1 MKAPN
6 ALFGARRR
14 KFHGV
19 FNGLCVMVVFFFF
32 YNREDII
39 RNPILR
45 QSSYFA
51 KHGLPQN
58 AILRDGSSVI
68 HRRMVEISAN
78 TSGVAG
84 DKDLDVN
91 SAGLCT
97 GLVQHDGYVS
107 SCQFLKVNPQCSSD
121 GYLDYLKFFYCTCE
135 NFRLFGYLVL
145 GVWLAALFYLLGNTA
160 ADYFC
165 PSLEHL
171 SRLLKLPPTV
181 AGVVLLPLGNGAP
194 DVFAS
199 IASFVGTETGEVGLN
214 SVLGGALF
222 VITIV
227 VGAVS
232 LCVAEKEIQIDG
244 RCFIRDVSFF
254 LVTLGSLLLILVV
267 GKVGVGAAIAF
278 VLIYV
283 VYAFFVAA
291 NEILRKHAQR
301 LKLDAVTP
309 LLPVQGSVFS
319 VGSEEDTSIYSSLLE
334 DTGSDP
340 PHLPPSL
347 PQWMW
352 SSNVAIYS
360 NQASKIN
367 FLDDERPP
375 WGWSDGSTENTRMSF
390 TVSNLFLLMEMP
402 LAIPRRLS
410 IPMVNE
416 EVWSKLCGVASAS
429 LAPILL
435 AFLWSTQDNVSNRSV
450 ILSYCVGIALGCTFG
465 ILAYRYTVSAHPPH
479 QFLLPWVL
487 GGFVMSIV
495 WFYIIANELVALLVA
510 FGAIFR
516 INPSILG
523 LTVLAWGNSM
533 GDLMSNVALALDGED
548 GVQIALSGCYA
559 GPMFNTLVGLGISLL
574 LGAWSKKPSLYV
586 VPEDSSLFY
595 TMGFLIT
602 GLLWALV
609 VLPHNNMHPSRILG
623 IGLITLYL
631 IFLSFRVCTAMGFIT
646 LAEMDGDYN
655 STTSLGSS
663 MEQVMRPKS
672 PLPGL
677 VDFHGKRKQMVKIQV
692 LEREIVPMASP
703 FSLLVFLSFCFV
715 SLSVT
720 ISSSSD
726 APRTYIIHVAK
737 SQKPTLFSA
746 HHHWY
751 SSILGSLPPSPHRA
765 TLLYTYSTSAAGFS
779 ARLTAAQASY
789 LRALTGILAVEPD
802 QIRHLHTTHT
812 PRFLGLADSYGLW
825 PNSDYADEVI
835 VGVLDT
841 GIWPELESFSD
852 KTLSAVPSAWKGS
865 CQSSRDFPSSLCNK
879 KIIGAKAFYKG
890 YESYLERPIDETQE
904 SKSPRDTE
912 GHGTH
917 TASTAAGSV
926 VANASLFHYAQGQA
940 RGMATKARIAA
951 YKICWK
957 LGCFDSD
964 ILAAMDEAVADG
976 VLVISLSVG
985 ANGYAPQYHRDSIA
999 IGAFGASQHG
1009 VLVSCSAGNSG
1020 PGPFTA
1026 VNIAPWILTVG
1037 ASTVDREFPADVVL
1051 GDGRVFGGV
1060 SLYYGESLPSFKLPL
1075 VYAASCGSRYCYMG
1089 SLESS
1094 KVQGKIVVCD
1104 RGGNARVEK
1113 GSAVKL
1119 AGGLGMILA
1128 NTEAS
1133 GEELLA
1139 DAHLLAATMVG
1150 QKAGDKIK
1158 EYIKLS
1164 QYPTATIEFK
1174 GTVIGDSPSAP
1185 QVASFSSRGPNH
1197 LTSQILKP
1205 DVIAPGVNIL
1215 AGWTGRVGPTD
1226 LEIDPRRVEF
1236 NIISGTSMSCPH
1248 ASGIAALLRKAY
1260 PDWSPAA
1267 IKSALMTTAYN
1278 VDNSGGNIKDLG
1290 TGKESNPFIHGAG
1303 HVHPN
1308 RALNPGLLF
1317 DLDTN
1322 DYLAFLCSI
1331 GYDSNLIALFTREPV
1346 ASNFCQG
1353 KVTNPGDLN
1362 YPSFSLD
1369 LGEETD
1375 SVTYKRVVTNVGA
1388 SPDAVYTVKVN
1399 APPGVHVTVS
1409 PSKLV
1414 FGGQNKTQ
1422 AFEVTFTRLSYFAET
1437 FGSIEWTD
1445 GSHVVRSPIAVSWS
1459 AGFSSSI

>member
-6 ALFGARRR
+6 ALFGAKRR

-19 FNGLCVMVVFFFF
+19 FNALCAMVVFFFF

-39 RNPILR
+39 HNPILR
-45 QSSYFA
+45 QSSYFPN
-51 KHGLPQN
+51 HGLPQN
-58 AILRDGSSVI
+58 AIFRDGSSVI

-84 DKDLDVN
+84 DNGLGV
-91 SAGLCT
+91 SSSGLCN
-97 GLVQHDGYVS
+97 GLVQHEGYAS
-107 SCQFLKVNPQCSSD
+107 PCEFLKVNPQCSSD
-121 GYLDYLKFFYCTCE
+121 GYLDYLKFFYCTCQG
-135 NFRLFGYLVL
+135 FSVFGYLVL

-199 IASFVGTETGEVGLN
+199 IAAFVGAESGDVGLN

-222 VITIV
+222 VTTIV
-227 VGAVS
+227 AGTVS
-232 LCVAEKEIQIDG
+232 LCVADKEIGIDR

-254 LVTLGSLLLILVV
+254 LVTLVSLLLILFV
-267 GKVGVGAAIAF
+267 GKVGVGVAIGF

-283 VYAFFVAA
+283 VYAFIVAA
-291 NEILRKHAQR
+291 SEILRKHAWR

-309 LLPVQGSVFS
+309 LLPVRGSVFS
-319 VGSEEDTSIYSSLLE
+319 LGLEEDTSIYSSLLE
-334 DTGSDP
+334 DTESDP
-340 PHLPPSL
+340 PRLPPSL

-360 NQASKIN
+360 NHASKIN

-375 WGWSDGSTENTRMSF
+375 WGWSDGSMENTKTSF
-390 TVSNLFLLMEMP
+390 TVSKLFLMMEIP
-402 LAIPRRLS
+402 LAIPRRLT
-410 IPMVNE
+410 IPMVHE
-416 EVWSKLCGVASAS
+416 EVWSKPYAVASAS

-435 AFLWSTQDNVSNRSV
+435 AILCSTQDNVSNQGV
-450 ILSYCVGIALGCTFG
+450 ILSYCVGVSLGCTFG
-465 ILAYRYTVSAHPPH
+465 ILAYKYTVSDRPPP

-487 GGFVMSIV
+487 GGFIMSIV

-510 FGAIFR
+510 FGVIFG

-533 GDLMSNVALALDGED
+533 GDLMSNIALALDGED

-559 GPMFNTLVGLGISLL
+559 GPMFNTLIGLGISLL

-586 VPEDSSLFY
+586 VPEDTSLFY

-602 GLLWALV
+602 GLLWALI
-609 VLPHNNMHPSRILG
+609 VLPRNNMHPNRILG
-623 IGLITLYL
+623 MGLISLYV
-631 IFLSFRVCTAMGFIT
+631 IFLSFRMCTAMRFIT
-646 LAEMDGDYN
+646 IAGEPN
-655 STTSLGSS
+655 TN
-663 MEQVMRPKS
+663 
-672 PLPGL
+672 
-677 VDFHGKRKQMVKIQV
+677 I
-692 LEREIVPMASP
+692 IIMASP
-703 FSLLVFLSFCFV
+703 FSLLFLFLSLCF
-715 SLSVT
+715 SA
-720 ISSSSD
+720 SSSSSDD
-726 APRTYIIHVAK
+726 APRTYIIHVAQ
-737 SQKPTLFSA
+737 SQKPSLFTS
-746 HHHWY
+746 HKTWY
-751 SSILGSLPPSPHRA
+751 SSILRSLPPSSPPA
-765 TLLYTYSTSAAGFS
+765 TPLYTYSSAAAGFS
-779 ARLTAAQASY
+779 VRLSPSQASL
-789 LRALTGILAVEPD
+789 LRRHPSVLALLPD
-802 QIRHLHTTHT
+802 QIRHPHTTHT
-812 PRFLGLADSYGLW
+812 PRFLGLADSFGLW
-825 PNSDYADEVI
+825 PNSDYADDVI

-841 GIWPELESFSD
+841 GIWPELKSFSD
-852 KTLSAVPSAWKGS
+852 ENLSPISSSSSWKGS
-865 CQSSRDFPSSLCNK
+865 CQSSPDFPSSLCNN

-890 YESYLERPIDETQE
+890 YESYLERPIDESQE

-917 TASTAAGSV
+917 TASTAAGAV
-926 VANASLFHYAQGQA
+926 VSNASLFHYAQGEA

-964 ILAAMDEAVADG
+964 ILAAMDEAVSDG
-976 VLVISLSVG
+976 VHVISLSVG
-985 ANGYAPQYHRDSIA
+985 ASGYAPQYYRDSIA
-999 IGAFGASQHG
+999 VGAFGAARHN

-1020 PGPFTA
+1020 PGPSTA

-1037 ASTVDREFPADVVL
+1037 ASTVDREFPADVIL

-1060 SLYYGESLPSFKLPL
+1060 SLYYGEKLPYFKLPL
-1075 VYAASCGSRYCYMG
+1075 VYAKDCGSRYCYMG

-1119 AGGLGMILA
+1119 AGGLGMIMA
-1128 NTEAS
+1128 NTEAN

-1150 QKAGDKIK
+1150 QAAGDKIK

-1164 QYPTATIEFK
+1164 QYPTATIEFR
-1174 GTVIGDSPSAP
+1174 GTVIGGSEPSAP

-1226 LEIDPRRVEF
+1226 LDIDPRRVEF

-1260 PDWSPAA
+1260 PEWSPAA

-1290 TGKESNPFIHGAG
+1290 SGKESNPFIHGAG
-1303 HVHPN
+1303 HVDPN
-1308 RALNPGLLF
+1308 RAINPGLVY
-1317 DLDTN
+1317 DLDTG
-1322 DYLAFLCSI
+1322 DYVAFLCSV
-1331 GYDSNLIALFTREPV
+1331 GYDANQIAVFTREPAAESV
-1346 ASNFCQG
+1346 CEG
-1353 KVTNPGDLN
+1353 KVGRTGKLASPGDLN
-1362 YPSFSLD
+1362 YPSFAVKLGGEGD
-1369 LGEETD
+1369 L
-1375 SVTYKRVVTNVGA
+1375 VKNKRVVTNVG
-1388 SPDAVYTVKVN
+1388 SEVDAVYTVKVN
-1399 APPGVHVTVS
+1399 PPPGVGVGVS
-1409 PSKLV
+1409 PSTIV
-1414 FGGQNKTQ
+1414 FSAENKTQ
-1422 AFEVTFTRLSYFAET
+1422 AFEVTFSRVKLDGSES

-1445 GSHVVRSPIAVSWS
+1445 GSHVVRSPIAVTWS
-1459 AGFSSSI
+1459 GAYSSSV

>member
-6 ALFGARRR
+6 ALFGAKRR
-14 KFHGV
+14 KFQGI
-19 FNGLCVMVVFFFF
+19 FNALCSMVVLFFF

-39 RNPILR
+39 SNPILR
-45 QSSYFA
+45 QSSYFTN
-51 KHGLPQN
+51 HGLPQN
-58 AILRDGSSVI
+58 AILRDGSSLV

-84 DKDLDVN
+84 ENDLGV
-91 SAGLCT
+91 SSSGLCS
-97 GLVQHDGYVS
+97 GLVQHDGYS
-107 SCQFLKVNPQCSSD
+107 SPCEFLKVNPQCSSD
-121 GYLDYLKFFYCTCE
+121 GYLDYLKFFYCTCLG
-135 NFRLFGYLVL
+135 FSLFGYLVL

-199 IASFVGTETGEVGLN
+199 IAAFVGAESGDVGLN

-222 VITIV
+222 VTTIV
-227 VGAVS
+227 AGTVS
-232 LCVAEKEIQIDG
+232 LCVADKEIGIDR

-254 LVTLGSLLLILVV
+254 LITLVSLLLILFV

-278 VLIYV
+278 VSIYI
-283 VYAFFVAA
+283 VYAFIVAA
-291 NEILRKHAQR
+291 NEILRKHARR

-309 LLPVQGSVFS
+309 MLPVQGSVFS
-319 VGSEEDTSIYSSLLE
+319 LGSEEDTSIYSSLLE
-334 DTGSDP
+334 DTESDP
-340 PHLPPSL
+340 PRLPPSL

-360 NQASKIN
+360 NQANKIN

-375 WGWSDGSTENTRMSF
+375 WGWSDGSTENTRTSF
-390 TVSNLFLLMEMP
+390 TVSKLFLMMEIP
-402 LAIPRRLS
+402 LAIPRRLT
-410 IPMVNE
+410 IPMVHE
-416 EVWSKLCGVASAS
+416 EVWSKPYAVASAS

-435 AFLWSTQDNVSNRSV
+435 AILCSTQDNVSNQGV
-450 ILSYCVGIALGCTFG
+450 ILSYCVGVTLGCTFG
-465 ILAYRYTVSAHPPH
+465 ILAYKYTVSDHPPP

-487 GGFVMSIV
+487 GGFLMSIV

-510 FGAIFR
+510 FGVIFG

-533 GDLMSNVALALDGED
+533 GDLMSNISLALDGED

-559 GPMFNTLVGLGISLL
+559 GPMFNTLIGLGISLL

-609 VLPHNNMHPSRILG
+609 VLPRNNMHPNRILG
-623 IGLITLYL
+623 MGLIALYL
-631 IFLSFRVCTAMGFIT
+631 IFLSFRMCTAMGFIT
-646 LAEMDGDYN
+646 IAGTQHSNIMAFP
-655 STTSLGSS
+655 SS
-663 MEQVMRPKS
+663 
-672 PLPGL
+672 
-677 VDFHGKRKQMVKIQV
+677 
-692 LEREIVPMASP
+692 SP
-703 FSLLVFLSFCFV
+703 FSLFFLLLSFFV
-715 SLSVT
+715 FA
-720 ISSSSD
+720 SSD
-726 APRTYIIHVAK
+726 DAPQTYIIHVAQ
-737 SQKPTLFSA
+737 SQKPSLFTS
-746 HHHWY
+746 HTTWY
-751 SSILGSLPPSPHRA
+751 SSILRSLPPSPHPA
-765 TLLYTYSTSAAGFS
+765 TLLYTYSSAASGFS
-779 ARLTAAQASY
+779 VRLTPSQASH
-789 LRALTGILAVEPD
+789 LRRHPSVLALHSD
-802 QIRHLHTTHT
+802 QIRHPHTTHT
-812 PRFLGLADSYGLW
+812 PRFLGLADSFGLW
-825 PNSDYADEVI
+825 PNSDYADDVI

-841 GIWPELESFSD
+841 GIWPELKSFSD
-852 KTLSAVPSAWKGS
+852 HNLSPIPSSWKGS
-865 CQSSRDFPSSLCNK
+865 CQPSPDFPSSLCNN

-890 YESYLERPIDETQE
+890 YESYLERPIDESQE

-917 TASTAAGSV
+917 TASTAAGAV
-926 VANASLFHYAQGQA
+926 VSNASLFHYARGEA

-964 ILAAMDEAVADG
+964 ILAAMDEAVSDG
-976 VLVISLSVG
+976 VHVISLSVG
-985 ANGYAPQYHRDSIA
+985 SSGYAPQYYRDSIA
-999 IGAFGASQHG
+999 VGAFGAAKHN

-1020 PGPFTA
+1020 PGPSTA

-1037 ASTVDREFPADVVL
+1037 ASTVDREFPADVIL

-1060 SLYYGESLPSFKLPL
+1060 SLYYGESLPDFKLPL
-1075 VYAASCGSRYCYMG
+1075 VYAKDCGSRYCYIG

-1119 AGGLGMILA
+1119 TGGLGMIMA
-1128 NTEAS
+1128 NTEAN

-1150 QKAGDKIK
+1150 QTAGDKIK

-1164 QYPTATIEFK
+1164 QYPTATIEFR
-1174 GTVIGDSPSAP
+1174 GTVIGGSPSAP

-1226 LEIDPRRVEF
+1226 LDIDPRRVEF

-1260 PDWSPAA
+1260 PEWSPAA

-1290 TGKESNPFIHGAG
+1290 SGKESNPFIHGAG
-1303 HVHPN
+1303 HVDPN
-1308 RALNPGLLF
+1308 RALNPGLVY
-1317 DLDTN
+1317 DLDSN
-1322 DYLAFLCSI
+1322 DYLAFLCSV
-1331 GYDSNLIALFTREPV
+1331 GYDANQIAVFTREPAV
-1346 ASNFCQG
+1346 ESVCEG
-1353 KVTNPGDLN
+1353 KVGRTGKLASPGDLN
-1362 YPSFSLD
+1362 YPSFAVKLGGEGD
-1369 LGEETD
+1369 L
-1375 SVTYKRVVTNVGA
+1375 VKYRRVVTNVG
-1388 SPDAVYTVKVN
+1388 SEVDVVYTVKVN
-1399 APPGVHVTVS
+1399 APPGVGVGVS
-1409 PSKLV
+1409 PSTLV
-1414 FGGQNKTQ
+1414 FSGENKTQ
-1422 AFEVTFTRLSYFAET
+1422 AFEVTFSRAKLDGSES

-1445 GSHVVRSPIAVSWS
+1445 GSHVVRSPIAVTLS
-1459 AGFSSSI
+1459 AAYSSSI